1 VPLTI
6 IGIRS
11 KSAAAAP
18 LAFFMRTS
26 FEASFSGKKSMDDFS
41 KGPTGLVPDP
51 SAANNYRNTI
61 KKHRCCAACFF
72 YARKL

>member
-1 VPLTI
+1 
-6 IGIRS
+6 
-11 KSAAAAP
+11 
-18 LAFFMRTS
+18 MRAS

>member
-11 KSAAAAP
+11 KSIAAAP

-41 KGPTGLVPDP
+41 KVLKIEWE
-51 SAANNYRNTI
+51 RI
-61 KKHRCCAACFF
+61 K
-72 YARKL
+72 RKSCG